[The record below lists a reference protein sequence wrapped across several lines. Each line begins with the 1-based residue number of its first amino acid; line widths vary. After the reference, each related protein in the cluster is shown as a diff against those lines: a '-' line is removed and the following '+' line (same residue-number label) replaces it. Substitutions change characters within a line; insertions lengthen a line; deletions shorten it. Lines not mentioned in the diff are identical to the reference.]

1 MKPFFVK
8 FVESLIA
15 LFLLLLTSSAWATFT
30 VSPSDADACICSGSV
45 TYTPLSSTPF
55 SYQLFDLDDMPIQSG
70 QNQSNAIT
78 LNNLCP
84 SVYHLVITYT
94 NGTIEDD
101 YFEVSAGAVSTG
113 DAHKVIV
120 CRENYLSGSS
130 PIPFDLTPELSSF
143 LPGGTWYTP
152 NGLIIAPGDLNSLT
166 ASTLRSG
173 WYTYVSLVGS
183 CEVVSGVY
191 IQSNNIG
198 LTTTYLV
205 CETAVPFQ
213 MVDFMQGAPD
223 TIGQWFDVN
232 LNIVPGGIYD
242 PATMAS
248 ANYTYVI
255 SNLPGC
261 VPAIRVMFVDEKVQ
275 RSPGTSGSV
284 MVCSGSSPFNM
295 LNQLGGNPDD
305 GGMWSGPNGDITP
318 IGSDIFNPNPIINPS
333 GDYTY
338 TISSSAPCL
347 SPQTSTLTV
356 TYTNDNPSGLSANVQ
371 LCSTTASLDMLNALN
386 GNPVAGGTWTAP
398 NGQVVTGDFSPA
410 TQPAGNYEYYYPN
423 VGCSPSSSVL
433 GISVE
438 APVNAGSNGSETI
451 CLTDNSFLL
460 SSMLSSNA
468 TSGGTWY
475 YNNAAIPNN
484 FIAPAAGNYTILYR
498 VEAQVCPDDQAS
510 FTVNVQPSVAEPI
523 DQTIY
528 LCSLGSQVDLR
539 SYFPNLTNVFFQT
552 SSNVLVSDFFDP
564 AIQNSTVLEVVNP
577 SGNTCPDQG
586 GQLIIEVLYP
596 VIDDATVPREV
607 CRSALLFNLNT
618 TLPPAAIGMGTWL
631 DVNDNP
637 VSNMVS
643 IDFLGTESYV
653 YEVIQPI
660 TCGGEH
666 LQIDLITFTPND
678 AGSDASEVYCYTDSP
693 DLLSDLLPVSQAG
706 AGSWFYNN
714 APFNATVFNPATNS
728 SGNYIYR
735 IPANGPCPA
744 DEAVLSVTVQ
754 QGINYSAGSDVHVCA
769 GSLDQFI
776 GSSPAS
782 GAVYSWTPTAGIS
795 NASSSQPLVSI
806 PNVVNQTS
814 TTVYTVFA
822 DDGVC
827 TFTDYVSVIVEP
839 NPVINLDESYDICFG
854 ESLTLT
860 DAVST
865 SCNWSPYNLFND
877 PTSGS
882 PTFESAASVQIH
894 VDAVSD
900 FGCTT
905 SANSQINVNPLP
917 ILIAQHTPVSGCKP
931 VNLYI
936 EPGSQ
941 SQNINQIVWN
951 VAGVGTFVGDS
962 LELSLMVP
970 GVYDVAATAI
980 SEYGCVS
987 NLFLEEVAEVY
998 PSPVAQFTISPG
1010 ELSTLAPEAEFT
1022 NHSVGSILYEWTFSG
1037 LGESAEENPVFT
1049 FPNERSE
1056 NFYVCLDAA
1065 NNYGCRDTS
1074 CRSIYMDA
1082 EYAVFAPGAFT
1093 PDGDGDNDAWKPLVR
1108 GFDTSIYE
1116 LSIFNRW
1123 GDRVFFTNNP
1133 DEPWTGGVMDGGFFG
1148 QNEVYNWRLKLRVDY
1163 SADELYFDGSI
1174 VLIR

>member
-1 MKPFFVK
+1 MK
-8 FVESLIA
+8 FVDRLIA
-15 LFLLLLTSSAWATFT
+15 FFLLLLSTSAWATFT
-30 VSPSDADACICSGSV
+30 VSPSDFDACICSGSV
-45 TYTPLSSTPF
+45 TYSPSTGATY
-55 SYQLFDLDDMPIQSG
+55 SYQLFDVDDLPIQSG
-70 QNQSNAIT
+70 QNQSNT
-78 LNNLCP
+78 LTLSNLCP

-120 CRENYLSGSS
+120 CQENYVSASGAIVSY
-130 PIPFDLTPELSSF
+130 DLTPELSSF
-143 LPGGTWYTP
+143 FPGGTWYRP
-152 NGLIIAPGDLNSLT
+152 NGLIIATADLNSLV
-166 ASTLRSG
+166 ASTLKSG
-173 WYTYVSLVGS
+173 WYTYVTQVGT
-183 CEVVSGVY
+183 CEVVTGVY
-191 IQSNNIG
+191 IQTNNAG
-198 LTTTYLV
+198 LTTTYAI

-232 LNIVPGGIYD
+232 LNVVPGGIYN
-242 PATMAS
+242 PATMVS

-261 VPAIRVMFVDEKVQ
+261 APAVRVMNVDEKIQ
-275 RSPGTSGSV
+275 RSSGTSASV
-284 MVCSGSSPFNM
+284 MVCAGSSPFNM
-295 LNQLGGNPDD
+295 LNQLAGNPDD
-305 GGMWSGPNGDITP
+305 GGIWTGPNGDITP
-318 IGSDIFNPNPIINPS
+318 LGSDMLTANPSINPS
-333 GDYTY
+333 GVYTY
-338 TISSSAPCL
+338 TISSSAPCQN
-347 SPQTSTLTV
+347 QTSTLTV
-356 TYTNDNPSGLSANVQ
+356 TYTNDNPSGLSASVE

-398 NGQVVTGDFSPA
+398 NGQVVTGSFVPTA
-410 TQPAGNYEYYYPN
+410 QPAGNYEYYYPN
-423 VGCSPSSSVL
+423 VGCSPSNSVL
-433 GISVE
+433 SISVE
-438 APVNAGSNGSETI
+438 APVNAGNNGSETI
-451 CLTDNSFLL
+451 CLTDNTFLL

-468 TSGGTWY
+468 TPGGSWY
-475 YNNAAIPNN
+475 YNNAVIPDN
-484 FIAPAAGNYTILYR
+484 FIAPIDGSYPIQYR

-510 FTVNVQPSVAEPI
+510 FTVFVQPSVAEPI

-552 SSNVLVSDFFDP
+552 PSDVLVSDFFDP
-564 AIQNSTVLEVVNP
+564 AVQNSTLLEVVNP

-586 GQLIIEVLYP
+586 GQLTIEVLNP

-618 TLPPAAIGMGTWL
+618 TLPAAAVGMGTWL
-631 DVNDNP
+631 DINDNP

-666 LQIDLITFTPND
+666 LQIDLITFTPNN
-678 AGSDASEVYCYTDSP
+678 AGNDASEIYCYTDSP
-693 DLLSDLLPVSQAG
+693 ELLTDLLPGSQSG
-706 AGSWFYNN
+706 GGSWYYNN
-714 APFNATVFNPATNS
+714 NPFNASVFNPATNG

-744 DEAVLSVTVQ
+744 DEAVLNVTVQ
-754 QGINYSAGSDVHVCA
+754 QGINYSAGTDIHVCA
-769 GSLDQFI
+769 GSLDQNI
-776 GSSPAS
+776 GSSPAA
-782 GAVYSWTPTAGIS
+782 GAVYSWTPTSGLS
-795 NASSSQPLVSI
+795 NAASPQPLVSI
-806 PNVVNQTS
+806 ASIVNQTS

-839 NPVINLDESYDICFG
+839 NPVINLNASYDICFG

-860 DAVST
+860 DAVTT
-865 SCNWSPYNLFND
+865 SCIWSPYNLFDN

-882 PTFESAASVQIH
+882 PTFQSAASVYIH
-894 VDAVSD
+894 VDATSA
-900 FGCTT
+900 FGCTS
-905 SANSQINVNPLP
+905 SADSEVDVNPLP
-917 ILIAQHTPVSGCKP
+917 ILISQPSPAIGCKP
-931 VNLYI
+931 VSLFV
-936 EPGSQ
+936 EPSNQ
-941 SQNINQIVWN
+941 SQNIDQIVWN
-951 VAGVGTFVGDS
+951 VSGIGVFVGDS
-962 LELSLMVP
+962 LDVELTTP

-980 SEYGCVS
+980 SEFGCVS

-998 PSPVAQFTISPG
+998 PSPVAHFSISPG

-1022 NHSVGSILYEWTFSG
+1022 NHSVGSILYNWTFSG
-1037 LGESAEENPVFT
+1037 LGESTEENPTFT
-1049 FPNERSE
+1049 FPNERSD
-1056 NFYVCLDAA
+1056 NFFVCLEAV
-1065 NNYGCRDTS
+1065 NNFGCRDTT
-1074 CRSIYMDA
+1074 CRSVYMDA
-1082 EYAVFAPGAFT
+1082 EYAVFAPSAFT
-1093 PDGDGDNDAWKPLVR
+1093 PDGDGDNDVWRPVIR
-1108 GFDTSIYE
+1108 GFDTTTYE

-1123 GDRVFFTNNP
+1123 GDRVFLSNNP
-1133 DEPWTGGVMDGGFFG
+1133 EEPWTGGVMDGGFFG

-1163 SADELYFDGSI
+1163 SADEIFFDGSI